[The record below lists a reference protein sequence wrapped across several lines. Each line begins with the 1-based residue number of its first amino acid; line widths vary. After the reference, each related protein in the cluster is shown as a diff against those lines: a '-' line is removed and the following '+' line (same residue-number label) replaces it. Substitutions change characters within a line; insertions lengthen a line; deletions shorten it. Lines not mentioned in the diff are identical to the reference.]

1 MRKEGNIVKHS
12 GIRFLVAVAFVAV
25 LAIPALGAQEPPKA
39 SMPMLSTSAGQSS
52 GAVIVNALCDRSGLK
67 YDYCDVPTV
76 EQIAAGVGLGDFKTG
91 AGFHLVT
98 KSDAKKGTP
107 FKTVIFAVGAS
118 LKGMGA
124 SGLSIETEVAR
135 VKKIVEYCKANKIM
149 VVAVHAE
156 GKSRRGKPGSDNELI
171 IDAIVPYA
179 DYIIVTADGDFDGRF
194 EAIAKKS
201 GAPLSVIKQSTELT
215 AILQKMFK

>member
-1 MRKEGNIVKHS
+1 MSRNAIRTFLAFFACSLISLS
-12 GIRFLVAVAFVAV
+12 GAY
-25 LAIPALGAQEPPKA
+25 AQEPPKA
-39 SMPMLSTSAGQSS
+39 SLPMLSTSAGQSS

-67 YDYCDVPTV
+67 YDYCDVPTA

-91 AGFHLVT
+91 EGFHLT
-98 KSDAKKGTP
+98 SKSDAKKGTP

-124 SGLSIETEVAR
+124 SGLSIDTEVSR
-135 VKKIVEYCKANKIM
+135 VKKIIEYCKANKIM

-171 IDAIVPYA
+171 IDAVVPSA
-179 DYIIVTADGDFDGRF
+179 DYIIVTADGNFDGRF
-194 EAIAKKS
+194 DAIAKKS
-201 GAPLSVIKQSTELT
+201 GAPISVIKQSTELT